1 MKELNVVFINGE
13 IYIVHLTKRG
23 GSRIPPRRG
32 RQPSNRGRQPT
43 ILPKISIKPHEI
55 VKILGGGRAGSAP
68 LDPPL
73 TKIS

>member
-23 GSRIPPRRG
+23 GSRIPRRRG

-43 ILPKISIKPHEI
+43 ILPKISKKPHEI
-55 VKILGGGRAGSAP
+55 VKILGGGPRRERP
-68 LDPPL
+68 LRSTTD
-73 TKIS
+73 